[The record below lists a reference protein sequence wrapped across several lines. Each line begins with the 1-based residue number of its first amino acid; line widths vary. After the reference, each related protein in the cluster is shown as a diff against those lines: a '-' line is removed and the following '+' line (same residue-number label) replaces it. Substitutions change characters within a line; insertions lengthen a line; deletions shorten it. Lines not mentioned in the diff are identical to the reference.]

1 MYFPYRLV
9 TVTNAFEM
17 KNKKRLNKKELK
29 ELHSA

>member
-17 KNKKRLNKKELK
+17 KIKIKKKDYKERIK
-29 ELHSA
+29 RIV

>member
-17 KNKKRLNKKELK
+17 KIKRDYKERIK
-29 ELHSA
+29 RIAQC